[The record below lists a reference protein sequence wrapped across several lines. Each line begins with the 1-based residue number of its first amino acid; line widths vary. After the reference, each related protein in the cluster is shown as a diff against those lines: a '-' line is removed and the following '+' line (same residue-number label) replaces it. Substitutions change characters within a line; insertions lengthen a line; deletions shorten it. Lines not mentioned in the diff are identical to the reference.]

1 MGINISAAL
10 VPTVT
15 EKALTLLSSPDSISA
30 ASADAYVPCT
40 QWSDCVPHGAC
51 CWAVGYCGTC
61 SGDSAPINISA
72 ALVPT
77 VTDKALA
84 LLSSPDSILA
94 ASADAYVPCTQYSDC
109 VPYGWCCW
117 AVGYCGACLG
127 DSAPSNISA
136 ASADAYVPCTQWSD
150 CVPYGACCWA
160 VGYCGT
166 CSGDSSAQNI
176 SIAPEFV

>member
-15 EKALTLLSSPDSISA
+15 EKAL
-30 ASADAYVPCT
+30 
-40 QWSDCVPHGAC
+40 
-51 CWAVGYCGTC
+51 
-61 SGDSAPINISA
+61 
-72 ALVPT
+72 
-77 VTDKALA
+77 A
-84 LLSSPDSILA
+84 LLSSAESI
-94 ASADAYVPCTQYSDC
+94 SV
-109 VPYGWCCW
+109 
-117 AVGYCGACLG
+117 
-127 DSAPSNISA
+127 

-166 CSGDSSAQNI
+166 CSGDSAPNNISAALVPTVTEKALALLSSPESISAASADAYVPCTQYSDCVPYGACCWAVGYCGTCSGDSAPNNI